1 MAIPGAAPGGSKHSH
16 GWPAM
21 SIIDQ
26 EGSRSVVGMRVTGG
40 EGGVAGLSLYAN
52 GGAGANG
59 SLILEAGHSSPGCQL
74 AVSRRLP
81 GRRGYGALFLSDS

>member
-26 EGSRSVVGMRVTGG
+26 ERSRSVVGMRVTDGDG
-40 EGGVAGLSLYAN
+40 RAAELSLYAN
-52 GGAGANG
+52 GGVCANG
-59 SLILEAGHSSPGCQL
+59 STILEAGHSSPGCRL

-81 GRRGYGALFLSDS
+81 SRRGYGALFPSDS

>member
-26 EGSRSVVGMRVTGG
+26 WASLSVVGMRVTGG
-40 EGGVAGLSLYAN
+40 DGGVAGLSLYAN
-52 GGAGANG
+52 GGVGANG
-59 SLILEAGHSSPGCQL
+59 SSILEAGHASPGGPL
-74 AVSRRLP
+74 AVSHELP
-81 GRRGYGALFLSDS
+81 GSRGHAAIFPGDG